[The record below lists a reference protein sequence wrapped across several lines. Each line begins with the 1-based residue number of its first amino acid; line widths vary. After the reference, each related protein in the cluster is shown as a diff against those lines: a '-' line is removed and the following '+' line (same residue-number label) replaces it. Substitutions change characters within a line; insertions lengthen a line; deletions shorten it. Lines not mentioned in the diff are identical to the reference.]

1 MKQLLF
7 LYLFGLLAL
16 PAFAQPEIAQKLRDR
31 YEIKNGFKAVVKI
44 QIDVPGIKAPVKT
57 IEVTSA
63 KGDDLKIKGE
73 GLILM
78 PKKGFIEQF
87 SELLNAQVEWIHMKD
102 VGEEQFYKLVSLEA
116 ESEWV
121 TADLRINTTDPRI
134 EEINLTTRE
143 SGVFQIHYLY
153 EKGKYP
159 VRTEIS
165 FVTEK
170 FSIPLKFMGKSDG
183 SELTNTKGK
192 VSGKITLNIISF
204 EEFE

>member
-1 MKQLLF
+1 MKHFLLF
-7 LYLFGLLAL
+7 YLIGLLTITAV
-16 PAFAQPEIAQKLRDR
+16 AQPEIAQKLRER
-31 YEIKNGFKAVVKI
+31 YEIKSGFKAVVKI

-57 IEVTSA
+57 IEVTSS
-63 KGDDLKIKGE
+63 KGNDLKIKGE

-87 SELLNAQVEWIHMKD
+87 SELLDSQVEWIHMKD
-102 VGEEQFYKLVSLEA
+102 SENEEFYKLVSLEP

-121 TADLRINTTDPRI
+121 TADLRINTIEARI
-134 EEINLTTRE
+134 EEIKLTTRE
-143 SGVFQIHYLY
+143 SGVFQIQYYY

-170 FSIPLKFMGKSDG
+170 FSIPLKFMGKSDD
-183 SELTNTKGK
+183 SEVADMKGK
-192 VSGKITLNIISF
+192 VSGKITLNILSF
-204 EEFE
+204 EEFK

>member
-1 MKQLLF
+1 MKQIIL

-16 PAFAQPEIAQKLRDR
+16 PAFSQPEIAQKLRER

-63 KGDDLKIKGE
+63 KGNDLKIKGE

-78 PKKGFIEQF
+78 PKKGFVEQF
-87 SELLNAQVEWIHMKD
+87 SELLNGKVEWIHMKD
-102 VGEEQFYKLVSLEA
+102 VGEEQFYKLVSLEP

-121 TADLRINTTDPRI
+121 TADLRIKTNDPRI

-143 SGVFQIHYLY
+143 SGVFQIQYFY

-159 VRTEIS
+159 IRTEIS

-192 VSGKITLNIISF
+192 VSGKITLNIISL

>member
-1 MKQLLF
+1 MKQFILI
-7 LYLFGLLAL
+7 YLIGLLSL
-16 PAFAQPEIAQKLRDR
+16 PAISQPEIAQKLRER

-63 KGDDLKIKGE
+63 KGTDLKIKGE

-78 PKKGFIEQF
+78 PKKGFVEQF
-87 SELLNAQVEWIHMKD
+87 SELLNGQVEWIHMKD
-102 VGEEQFYKLVSLEA
+102 VGEEQFYKLVSLEP

-121 TADLRINTTDPRI
+121 TADLRINSTNPRI
-134 EEINLTTRE
+134 EEISLTTRE
-143 SGVFQIHYLY
+143 SGVFQIKYFY

-159 VRTEIS
+159 IRTEIS

-170 FSIPLKFMGKSDG
+170 FSIPMKFMGKSDG

-204 EEFE
+204 EEFD